1 MRINKYIA
9 SATGMSRRRADDAIA
24 GNRVLINSRPPL
36 MGQKVLGED
45 LVTLDGQS
53 ITPDVN
59 NTTIMLHK
67 PLGYVC
73 SRDGQGNKTIYEL
86 IPPELHHL
94 KPVGRL
100 DMESSG
106 LLLLTNDGDYAHRLT
121 HPRYKKTKIYTIALD
136 KPLNASDHQKIEQ
149 GIKLEDG
156 VSSLLLKAHTGG
168 EYTWQVTMHEGRNRQ
183 IRRTFAALGYTVIK
197 LHRTQFGEYSLGE
210 LAPGVTIVV

>member
-9 SATGMSRRRADDAIA
+9 SATGISRRKADDAITK
-24 GNRVLINSRPPL
+24 NRVLINSKPPL
-36 MGQKVLGED
+36 MGQKVLDED
-45 LVTLDGQS
+45 LVTLDGQV

-59 NTTIMLHK
+59 TITIMLHK
-67 PLGYVC
+67 PIGYVC

-121 HPRYKKTKIYTIALD
+121 HPRYKKTKMYTIALD

-156 VSSLLLKAHTGG
+156 VSSLRLKALTGG
-168 EYTWQVTMHEGRNRQ
+168 EYTWQVTMNEGRNRQ

-210 LAPGVTIVV
+210 LASGVTIIV